1 MSSTI
6 FSIFV
11 KEQGKQFRT
20 YRFKMKKGIII
31 LLWIVLMPVNSCR
44 TGDSTDTGIFVADA
58 DYIQIVLFH
67 LEQRCESCNAVEQE
81 TQSLLEEEYGEEIL
95 SGKLKFISLNFQT
108 ENGKKAAG
116 LLRASG
122 QTLFVVKGDSI
133 EDLTSPAFMYAST
146 HPEYYQEALSLALNK
161 FLE

>member
-1 MSSTI
+1 
-6 FSIFV
+6 
-11 KEQGKQFRT
+11 
-20 YRFKMKKGIII
+20 MKKGIII

-44 TGDSTDTGIFVADA
+44 TGDQNDAEIFMVDA

-67 LEQRCESCNAVEQE
+67 LEQRCESCNAVEKE
-81 TQSLLEEEYGEEIL
+81 TMWLLEEEYGEEIL
-95 SGKLKFISLNFQT
+95 SGEIRFVPLNFQT

-146 HPEYYQEALSLALNK
+146 HPEYYHKALSLALDK
-161 FLE
+161 YLE

>member
-1 MSSTI
+1 
-6 FSIFV
+6 
-11 KEQGKQFRT
+11 
-20 YRFKMKKGIII
+20 MKKGIII

-44 TGDSTDTGIFVADA
+44 TGDQNATVDFVPDA

-67 LEQRCESCNAVEQE
+67 LEQRCESCNAVEKE
-81 TQSLLEEEYGEEIL
+81 TMWLLEEEYGEEIL
-95 SGKLKFISLNFQT
+95 SGELRFIPLNFQT

-133 EDLTSPAFMYAST
+133 ADLTSAAFMYAST
-146 HPEYYQEALSLALNK
+146 HPEYYHEALSLALNK
-161 FLE
+161 YLE